1 MRLSSDHDSGA
12 PGTKQEICTA
22 VSLTGLEL
30 RDDCRYVVV
39 LFLRGEA
46 PNPIHD
52 CGEQSLAR
60 QFPMLP
66 QRLNQKPLTKFF
78 SSIVTG
84 FRDAI
89 RVECKHVAGKELLL
103 PHGAIPFLEES
114 QQRAGRLKLL
124 NVSVSS
130 QQKAR
135 QMSAIGVAQSPCRV
149 VVIGKQKRCIST
161 VAGVVI
167 EQAVH

>member
-1 MRLSSDHDSGA
+1 MQGLGA
-12 PGTKQEICTA
+12 A
-22 VSLTGLEL
+22 VSLTSLEL
-30 RDDCRYVVV
+30 RDNSRYVVV

-52 CGEQSLAR
+52 CGQQSLAR

-66 QRLNQKPLTKFF
+66 QRLNQKPLTKFL

-84 FRDAI
+84 FGDAI

-124 NVSVSS
+124 NVPVSP
-130 QQKAR
+130 QQ
-135 QMSAIGVAQSPCRV
+135 
-149 VVIGKQKRCIST
+149 
-161 VAGVVI
+161 
-167 EQAVH
+167 